1 MKKLLSIAVVSA
13 LAAQVSLNAQE
24 ENKTMIITATKAKQ
38 EQSEITANTTI
49 ITSETIKNK
58 HYTDITELLSD
69 VSGVT
74 FSRNGGIGRNVDLF
88 LRGMGSNRTL
98 VLIDGIRFQDPSS
111 TAGADFANLMITD
124 IEKVEIIKGAQS
136 GIWGADAAAGVIN
149 IITKKAKDGFS
160 SSANIEYGSYETK
173 KYGANLGYKNE
184 KFDIKIGA
192 SKIESDGFSAQAPK
206 GEDIGD
212 YEDDGYENTTI
223 NLKGGMNLGDGRL
236 EGAYTSIDALGEYDS
251 SSPDDDAM
259 KSDTKDNLYT
269 AAYLHSIGV
278 NKIKVQNSVSTFKRD
293 EIGTTWGVKLF
304 EGDTNTIEL
313 SDEIAYTNNGT
324 LIIGASNES
333 YKAKYEDISGAKNSM
348 TEKNSAIFITN
359 TNSFGGFAISESL
372 RQDNYD
378 NFDNVITGKIGAKY
392 TNSDWLFGANYGTA
406 YNAPNLIQILNPW
419 ASPNT
424 NLEPETVKSYDI
436 QIGYDFLTVTY
447 FWQKVEN
454 LVFWNDNG
462 TVVDWS
468 DYSTY
473 GNMYDDFYD
482 NGNGTSTIKGYEIEL
497 KKPLPLIS
505 SHLSANYTAL
515 DARNSDGEFLLYRP
529 KEQLDASFDF
539 YGIDSLHIGAKA
551 HYVGERYEKDDEQ
564 GAQTG
569 KYTIYS
575 TVANYDINKNTRVYA
590 KIENLTDVEYQIA
603 SGYAASERAFYAGID
618 ASF

>member
-13 LAAQVSLNAQE
+13 LAAQISLNAQE
-24 ENKTMIITATKAKQ
+24 ENKIMIITATKANQ

-58 HYTDITELLSD
+58 HYADIAELLSD
-69 VSGVT
+69 VSGVS

-124 IEKVEIIKGAQS
+124 IQRVEIIKGAQS

-160 SSANIEYGSYETK
+160 SSASIEYGSYETK
-173 KYGANLGYKNE
+173 KYGANLGYRNE

-192 SKIESDGFSAQAPK
+192 NKIESDGFSAQAPK
-206 GEDIGD
+206 GEDVSD
-212 YEDDGYENTTI
+212 YEDDRYENTTI
-223 NLKGGMNLGDGRL
+223 NLKGGINLGDGRL
-236 EGAYTSIDALGEYDS
+236 EGVYTTIDALGDYDS
-251 SSPDDDAM
+251 SSPDDDTM
-259 KSDTKDNLYT
+259 KSDVKDNLYKIAYSQKLGINRIKLQNT
-269 AAYLHSIGV
+269 A
-278 NKIKVQNSVSTFKRD
+278 STFKRD
-293 EIGTTWGVKLF
+293 EIGTSWGVKLF
-304 EGDTNTIEL
+304 EGKTNLTEL
-313 SDEIAYTNNGT
+313 SDEIIYMDNSK
-324 LIIGASNES
+324 LIIGASSEN
-333 YKAKYEDISGAKNSM
+333 YKAEYEDVLSVKNSM

-359 TNSFGGFAISESL
+359 TNSFGNFAVSESL
-372 RQDNYD
+372 RQDDYD
-378 NFDNVITGKIGAKY
+378 NFDKVITGKIGAKY
-392 TNSDWLFGANYGTA
+392 SNNGWLFGANYGNA

-424 NLEPETVKSYDI
+424 DLEPETVKSYDI
-436 QIGYDFLTVTY
+436 QIGCEFITVTY

-473 GNMYDDFYD
+473 GNMNDDFYD
-482 NGNGTSTIKGYEIEL
+482 NGSGTSTIKGYEIEL

-505 SHLSANYTAL
+505 SHLSANYTIM
-515 DARNSDGEFLLYRP
+515 DARNGDGEFLLYRP

-539 YGIDSLHIGAKA
+539 YGIGSFHAGLKA
-551 HYVGERYEKDDEQ
+551 HYVGERYQYDDEQ

-575 TVANYDINKNTRVYA
+575 AVANYDINKNTRIYA

-603 SGYAASERAFYAGID
+603 SGYAASERAFYTGIN